1 MHCIGFFKEKATDK
15 LNLNITTS
23 DQQQLNQWLA
33 LRLRYPQLIAT
44 CVTNDWLLH
53 SIKAQIQFATR
64 YEFVRTNTLILRY
77 ACIYECA
84 RLLNIY
90 IWN

>member
-33 LRLRYPQLIAT
+33 LRLRYPQLIST

-64 YEFVRTNTLILRY
+64 YEFVRTNTLILR
-77 ACIYECA
+77 
-84 RLLNIY
+84 
-90 IWN
+90 